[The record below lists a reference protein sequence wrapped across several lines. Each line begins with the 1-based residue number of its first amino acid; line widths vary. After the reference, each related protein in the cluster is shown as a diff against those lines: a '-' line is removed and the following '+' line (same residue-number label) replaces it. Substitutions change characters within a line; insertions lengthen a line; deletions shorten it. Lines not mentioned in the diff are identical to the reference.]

1 MMKSKGSDYSKMG
14 AKSLPKSDV
23 NGMGKKS
30 VGNKVVIGHSP
41 QKKQAVFKTG
51 KTG

>member
-1 MMKSKGSDYSKMG
+1 MMNYSEKGMKKCPKPKMDG
-14 AKSLPKSDV
+14 VKKLPE
-23 NGMGKKS
+23 
-30 VGNKVVIGHSP
+30 KVVIGHSP

>member
-1 MMKSKGSDYSKMG
+1 MKSKGSDSAIMGSKC
-14 AKSLPKSDV
+14 LPKTDV
-23 NGMGKKS
+23 NGAGKKS